1 LVNSSCAPH
10 SPAGRPGSNFAD
22 ALAQNH
28 DVVIIDNLAT
38 GPGWVNI
45 EHLLDHP
52 RVEVIEGSTAD
63 LPMKSPPGGAGI
75 FSIPRDRSRTIFGE
89 ALLY

>member
-1 LVNSSCAPH
+1 
-10 SPAGRPGSNFAD
+10 
-22 ALAQNH
+22 
-28 DVVIIDNLAT
+28 
-38 GPGWVNI
+38 VNI

-52 RVEVIEGSTAD
+52 RVMFIEGSTAD
-63 LPMKSPPGGAGI
+63 LPMKNPPGGAGI